1 MQRSSRLIDTRIVYC
16 ADCLTVYDDYGKVV
30 NQIRE
35 FQ

>member
-1 MQRSSRLIDTRIVYC
+1 MQRSSRLIDTRNSYC
-16 ADCLTVYDDYGKVV
+16 SYCLTVWDEHGNVV